1 MTATHYRYAHNESG
15 VQRRY
20 FEMRFDAD
28 ERRVSGTAMKYGD
41 TATLPW
47 GEKERFEPGAFGEV
61 AGSDVTLNVQHDR
74 ARLIARTGADPSG
87 GLLTLRDTGNELT
100 VSAVLP
106 DTQEANDA
114 VKNIRARLL
123 RGMSVEFIPKQT
135 RMENDTIV
143 VEEATLR
150 GIGVV
155 DRPSYTKSKVLPR
168 SEVDMNDADIKGLI
182 ERTVTELLSK
192 RSDPAAPVDATAIAT
207 ALSGALGT
215 ALADLP
221 TAESVRE
228 QVEGALK
235 QRDEAEAKRAKAET
249 DRKAAEAK
257 AKTDR
262 EEAEAN
268 AETRADLLMTIKPLL
283 PEGTEVRGKSNHEL
297 LVLAVGDEVTD
308 AGKRSEDYLLAKVE
322 TIAERREAAAGGPAP
337 AATGGNGNA
346 PGRVYGG
353 PGFSIAGAVAQR
365 ADARTA
371 ERRA

>member
-20 FEMRFDAD
+20 FELRFDD
-28 ERRVSGTAMKYGD
+28 KERRISGTVMRYGD
-41 TATLPW
+41 VATLPW
-47 GEKERFEPGAFGEV
+47 GEKEKFEAGAFGEV
-61 AGSDVTLNVQHDR
+61 AGADVTLNVQHDR
-74 ARLIARTGADPSG
+74 AQPLARTLG
-87 GLLTLRDTGNELT
+87 GTMQLIDTGASL
-100 VSAVLP
+100 AVEATLP
-106 DTQEANDA
+106 DTTIANDA
-114 VKNIRARLL
+114 VANIRAGIL
-123 RGMSVEFIPKQT
+123 RGFSVEFIPDETK
-135 RMENDTIV
+135 MDGDTIV
-143 VEEATLR
+143 VEKANLR

-155 DRPSYTKSKVLPR
+155 DRPAYQKSKVLPR

-283 PEGTEVRGKSNHEL
+283 PEGTEVRGKSNHDL
-297 LVLAVGDEVTD
+297 LVLAVGDEVAD
-308 AGKRSEDYLLAKVE
+308 AAKRSEDYLLAKVE
-322 TIAERREAAAGGPAP
+322 AIAERREAAAGGPAP
-337 AATGGNGNA
+337 ATAGGNGNA